1 MQFLI
6 DDARPD
12 RVERALNTFPLIGV
26 TTNPTILRAAGL
38 TDFGRGL
45 RTIRELVGDGDLHVQ
60 VVARD
65 TAGML
70 READVIREL
79 VGRSTLIKIPTT
91 AAGLP
96 AMRRLKAQGVRVTAT
111 AIYST
116 AQGLLATAAGVDYLA
131 PYVNRMSNADVDP
144 YAVIGAL
151 RREIDREGV
160 PTRILAASFKNSK
173 QVTDAAAAGAH
184 TATIGADVLDAMLAL
199 PQVESAVDAFA
210 ADFQAAFSAPG
221 IA

>member
-6 DDARPD
+6 DDARLD

-26 TTNPTILRAAGL
+26 TTNPSILKAGGL
-38 TDFGRGL
+38 TDFERDL
-45 RTIRELVGDGDLHVQ
+45 RTIRELVGDRDLHVQ

-65 TAGML
+65 TEGML
-70 READVIREL
+70 READTIREL
-79 VGRSTLIKIPTT
+79 VGESTLIKIPMT

-96 AMRRLKAQGVRVTAT
+96 AMRRLKAQGARVTAT

-116 AQGLLATAAGVDYLA
+116 AQGLLATAAGADYLA

-144 YAVIGAL
+144 YAVIRAL
-151 RREIDREGV
+151 RQDIDREGV
-160 PTRILAASFKNSK
+160 PTRILAASFKNVK

-184 TATIGADVLDAMLAL
+184 TATIGADVLDAMLGL
-199 PQVESAVDAFA
+199 PQVGLAVDAFA

>member
-6 DDARPD
+6 DDARLD

-26 TTNPTILRAAGL
+26 TTNPSILKAGGL
-38 TDFGRGL
+38 TDFKRDL
-45 RTIRELVGDGDLHVQ
+45 RAIRELVGDRDLHVQ

-65 TAGML
+65 TEGML
-70 READVIREL
+70 READAIREL
-79 VGRSTLIKIPTT
+79 VGESTLIKIPTT

-96 AMRRLKAQGVRVTAT
+96 AMRRLKAQGARVTAT

-116 AQGLLATAAGVDYLA
+116 AQGLLATAAGADYLA

-144 YAVIGAL
+144 YVVIRAL
-151 RREIDREGV
+151 RQDIDREGV
-160 PTRILAASFKNSK
+160 PTRILAASFKNVK

-199 PQVESAVDAFA
+199 PQVGLAVDAFA